1 MVGFMKSRIILAS
14 LFSLT
19 VSLTAQTAAVQAEAP
34 APSAARRSIKDVDTK
49 DIKLGEDEPGCKD
62 SALLPRIPGCSI
74 IQCDA
79 KEEDTL
85 QLQIGV
91 STDGDVQKESMD
103 GASEVIYY
111 LCPARVSLPSIIKL
125 SDAALT
131 KAGLKTV
138 YNGKDDDDNPVV
150 TAFKETQWVQVSTYK
165 YNEYSAYIL
174 SAIKVDEE
182 AQATSDALA
191 EEMTKSGRVTLAG
204 LLFDADGADFPAG
217 AEKVMVE
224 VAALLVRQP
233 DWKVR
238 VEAHSVESV
247 LAQKR
252 ASAVASWLLDH
263 GIDKTRVSIQG
274 VAEPANQR
282 VDLVRF

>member
-1 MVGFMKSRIILAS
+1 MSMAGQT
-14 LFSLT
+14 T
-19 VSLTAQTAAVQAEAP
+19 VSVQAEP
-34 APSAARRSIKDVDTK
+34 PGPGPRRTLKDVDAK

-62 SALLPRIPGCSI
+62 SALLPRVPGCSI
-74 IQCDA
+74 IQCDNR
-79 KEEDTL
+79 EEDTL
-85 QLQIGV
+85 ELQIGV
-91 STDGDVQKESMD
+91 STDGDVQKEAMD

-111 LCPARVSLPSIIKL
+111 LCPAKVTLGAIVKT
-125 SDAALT
+125 SDAGLT

-138 YNGKDDDDNPVV
+138 YNGKDDDENPIV
-150 TAFKETQWVQVSTYK
+150 TAFKDTQWVQVSTYK

-182 AQATSDALA
+182 DQATSDALA
-191 EEMTKSGRVTLAG
+191 EEMMKSGRVTLAG
-204 LLFDADGADFPAG
+204 VNFAENGSDFPAE

-224 VAALLVRQP
+224 IAALLVRQP

-238 VEAHSVESV
+238 VEAHSPEAV

-252 ASAVASWLLDH
+252 ASAVATWLLDH

-274 VAEPANQR
+274 VAEPDAQR